1 MLKTYLTPQAY
12 QSLQAEKA
20 RRFVLAHTPR
30 YYDGDDPVEFINR
43 EMVISETGQP
53 LILHDEQA
61 AVLRAMAHKSDGVN
75 YDYSMWLYSAPK
87 KSGKTTVAAGVALWQ
102 ALQVPDGQVYIIGND
117 LKQADNRMMEA
128 IRYAIT
134 HNPRFKNRARIVRNT
149 IYLDNGT
156 KLESIPVDPK
166 GEAGMN
172 PTGLFWTEAWGAMGN
187 KPELLWSEAVLSPTR
202 AGKSFKFVE
211 SYAGFEGESLILERL
226 YKSIIKGG
234 KPHDT
239 IPELFTKGN
248 SIGYWCT
255 RRYMSWQQDNP
266 EYYTQEAQDKTPQE
280 FARVHGNEW
289 SSSSEAFIPVQW
301 WDACDVR
308 INGGVLSILGSRGVV
323 VGIDAAVEN
332 DCFAVVVVSIVQ
344 GKPQVRYCKI
354 WTPPKGGQINF
365 ADIETELMRLFKAYN
380 VVEVAYDPYQ
390 MASMAQRL
398 SGLVFWKA
406 FTQGAPRLVS
416 DKRLYDMIR
425 DRQLEHAGEYADLR
439 QHIINAD
446 RKPEEDKM
454 RIIKRNPDGKID
466 ACVALSMAVDRI
478 MHYNL

>member
-1 MLKTYLTPQAY
+1 MSPLAYSQAK
-12 QSLQAEKA
+12 AEQA
-20 RRFVLAHTPR
+20 RRFQNRITPR
-30 YYDGDDPVEFINR
+30 YYEGDDPVEFINR
-43 EMVISETGQP
+43 EMVIPETGAP
-53 LILHDEQA
+53 LILHPEQA
-61 AVLRAMAHKSDGVN
+61 AVLHAMSHKSDGEN

-172 PTGLFWTEAWGAMGN
+172 PTGLFWTETWGAMGN

-234 KPHDT
+234 MAHES

-289 SSSSEAFIPVQW
+289 SSSSEAFIPIQW
-301 WDACDVR
+301 WDDCKTDAMTALER
-308 INGGVLSILGSRGVV
+308 RGVV
-323 VGIDAAVEN
+323 IGIDAAVES
-332 DCFAVVVVSIVQ
+332 DCFAVIVVSVA
-344 GKPQVRYCKI
+344 GGRPQVRYCQV
-354 WTPPKGGQINF
+354 WTPPKGGQIDF
-365 ADIETELMRLFKAYN
+365 ATIETELIKLFQAYN
-380 VVEVAYDPYQ
+380 VIEVAYDPYQ

-398 SGLVFWKA
+398 GQRVFWKE
-406 FTQGAPRLVS
+406 FHQGAARLVA

-425 DRQLEHAGEYADLR
+425 DRQIEHAGDYAILR
-439 QHIINAD
+439 QHIVNAD
-446 RKPEEDKM
+446 RKPAENNQL
-454 RIIKRNPDGKID
+454 RIIKRNAEGKID